1 MEWYKDVR
9 YCVVFLSNAILI
21 FWFYHH
27 LCKVAKFK
35 DLKDSASI
43 KNLIERDKKHLWH
56 PLTQHKTAA
65 EPLAIVKAKDAL
77 LWDENGNEYIDGIAS
92 WYTAMYGHCNEYI
105 TNSITAQMKELD
117 FVMFSGFTHKPAIE
131 LSEKLMAILPKN
143 QAKIFF
149 NDNGSTAVEAA
160 IKMTLQYY
168 HNKGE
173 KRDTLIAFEDGFHG
187 DTFGAMSA
195 SGLSS
200 YNGPFE
206 DFLLKVERIPVPQE
220 NTIAEVLSI
229 LENIARNNK
238 CAAFVFEP
246 LVQGA
251 AGMKFHSI
259 EGLDRLIKKCQE
271 LDILCVAD
279 EIMTGFG
286 KTGKN
291 FASNYLENK
300 PDVICLSKSLTAG
313 MFPLSITS
321 CSQKVFDAFLSHEV
335 AKGFFHAHTFSAHPL
350 GCAAAIAGLEL
361 LESEQILE
369 RKSFIANAHKEF
381 VLKIQNHSKVKD
393 ARTIG
398 VILAVD
404 LNGEIDRYGKS
415 RDKLYQFFMS
425 RGVNLRPL
433 GNTIYMLPPFVITNK
448 QLEKIYETIL
458 ELLEV

>member
-1 MEWYKDVR
+1 M
-9 YCVVFLSNAILI
+9 
-21 FWFYHH
+21 
-27 LCKVAKFK
+27 
-35 DLKDSASI
+35 KDSAPR

-56 PLTQHKTAA
+56 PLTQHKTAG
-65 EPLAIVKAKDAL
+65 EPLGIVKAKDAL
-77 LWDENGNEYIDGIAS
+77 FWDENGNEYIDGIAS

-105 TNSITAQMKELD
+105 TSAITAQMQKLD
-117 FVMFSGFTHKPAIE
+117 FVMFSGFTHEPAVE
-131 LSEKLMAILPKN
+131 LSEKLIKILPEN
-143 QAKIFF
+143 QKKIFF

-173 KRDTLIAFEDGFHG
+173 KRDTLIAFDDGFHG

-206 DFLLKVERIPVPQE
+206 DFLLKVERIPTPQE
-220 NTIAEVLSI
+220 NTIDEVLSI
-229 LENIARNNK
+229 LESIASNNK

-291 FASNYLENK
+291 FASNYLNHK
-300 PDVICLSKSLTAG
+300 PDVMCLSKALTAG

-321 CSQKVFDAFLSHEV
+321 CTQKIFDAFLSDEV

-369 RKSFIANAHKEF
+369 RRSFIADAHKDF
-381 VLKIQNHSKVKD
+381 VLKIQNHPKVKE
-393 ARTIG
+393 ARTVG
-398 VILAVD
+398 VILAID
-404 LNGEIDRYGKS
+404 LDVKMDRYGKS
-415 RDKLYQFFMS
+415 RDELYQFFMS

-433 GNTIYMLPPFVITNK
+433 GNTVYTLPPYVISNE
-448 QLEKIYETIL
+448 QLNKIYDSIL
-458 ELLEV
+458 ELLES

>member
-1 MEWYKDVR
+1 M
-9 YCVVFLSNAILI
+9 
-21 FWFYHH
+21 
-27 LCKVAKFK
+27 K
-35 DLKDSASI
+35 DLKDLERV
-43 KNLIERDKKHLWH
+43 KNLEERDKEHLWH

-65 EPLAIVKAKDAL
+65 APIAIVKAKGAL
-77 LWDENGNEYIDGIAS
+77 IWDEDGNEYIDGIAS

-105 TNSITAQMKELD
+105 TNAIAAQMTELD

-131 LSEKLMAILPKN
+131 LSEKLMGILPKN
-143 QAKIFF
+143 QTKIFF

-168 HNKGE
+168 HNKSE
-173 KRDTLIAFEDGFHG
+173 KRDTLIAFEAGFHG

-206 DFLLKVERIPVPQE
+206 DFLLKVERLPVPQE
-220 NTIAEVLSI
+220 DTIGAVLKQLETIAAANS
-229 LENIARNNK
+229 

-259 EGLDRLIKKCQE
+259 NGLDALIKRCQE
-271 LDILCVAD
+271 LDILCIAD

-291 FASNYLENK
+291 FASDYLDNK
-300 PDVICLSKSLTAG
+300 PDIICLSKALTAG

-321 CSQKVFDAFLSHEV
+321 CSQKIFDAFLSDDV

-350 GCAAAIAGLEL
+350 GCAAAIAGIEL
-361 LESEQILE
+361 LESIEILE
-369 RKSFIANAHKEF
+369 RRKYIESEHQKF
-381 VLKIQNHSKVKD
+381 VLKVESHPKVKD

-398 VILAVD
+398 VILAID
-404 LNGEIDRYGKS
+404 LNINMSRYGKS
-415 RDKLYQFFMS
+415 RDELYQFFMS

-433 GNTIYMLPPFVITNK
+433 GNTIYALPPYVITNE
-448 QLEKIYETIL
+448 QLEQIYSAIL
-458 ELLEV
+458 ELLDS